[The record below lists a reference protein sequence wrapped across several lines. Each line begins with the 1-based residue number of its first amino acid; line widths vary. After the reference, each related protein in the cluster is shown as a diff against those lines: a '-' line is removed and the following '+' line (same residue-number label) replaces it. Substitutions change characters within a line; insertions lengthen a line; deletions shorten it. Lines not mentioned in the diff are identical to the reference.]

1 MELQD
6 YLRILRQRWLFIGLT
21 TLVALAFALLFTL
34 TATPQYQSSARLF
47 VSTSQSDSSDAYQ
60 GGLFSQQRVKSYANL
75 LTGEEI
81 SRRVVDRLDL
91 DVSPRLLA
99 STITATV
106 QPDTVVLSISVTDPS
121 ASMARKL
128 TQAVAEEFVTYVA
141 ELETAPG
148 KSTAPVKA
156 TIVDRATT
164 PGSPV
169 SPQPVRNV
177 GLALILGLLIGGGL
191 AVVRDSSDSRVMTD
205 EDLDEAT
212 RSAPVLGNI
221 HFDKSAARQPL
232 ISDLKGHAPRAEA
245 FRVLRTNLQFIN
257 VDGESNKVFVI
268 TSAVP
273 GEGKSSTACNLAL
286 IHAEAGQRV
295 LLIEGD
301 LRRPKATQYLGLEN
315 TVGVTTVLLGRVS
328 LEQSVQPVLHN
339 FDLLASGSTPPNPAE
354 LLQSAAM
361 RNLIADAR
369 ADYDIVLIDAPPL
382 LPVTDAAILAA
393 STDGAILVVHHGSTT
408 REQAQAAVARL
419 GSVDARLVGTIV
431 NMSPLPKRG
440 RSSYGYGY
448 GYGYAPAQTSHALPA
463 PQKQTRREKKQ
474 ESKREKARTKAA
486 TPTRPRTK
494 SKSKSKSKSESVAV
508 EFNEDRF

>member
-21 TLVALAFALLFTL
+21 TLITLAIALLFTL

-47 VSTSQSDSSDAYQ
+47 VSTSQSDGSDAYQ

-81 SRRVVDRLDL
+81 SRRVVEGLKLDE
-91 DVSPRLLA
+91 SPRLLA
-99 STITATV
+99 SKINATV

-156 TIVDRATT
+156 SIVDRATS

-169 SPQPVRNV
+169 SPQPVRNI

-191 AVVRDSSDSRVMTD
+191 AVVRDSSDTRITTD
-205 EDLDEAT
+205 DDLDEAT
-212 RSAPVLGNI
+212 NNAPVLGNI
-221 HFDKSAARQPL
+221 HFDKSAARHPL
-232 ISDLKGHAPRAEA
+232 VTDLKAHAPRAEA
-245 FRVLRTNLQFIN
+245 FKVLRTNLQFIN
-257 VDGESNKVFVI
+257 VDGQSNKVFVV

-273 GEGKSSTACNLAL
+273 GEGKSSTTCNLAL
-286 IHAEAGQRV
+286 TLAQAGQRI

-301 LRRPKATQYLGLEN
+301 LRRPRATHYLGLEN
-315 TVGVTTVLLGRVS
+315 TVGVTTVLLGRVA
-328 LEQSVQPVLHN
+328 LEQAAQPVLHGC
-339 FDLLASGSTPPNPAE
+339 DLLASGAIPPNPAE
-354 LLQSAAM
+354 LLQSGAM
-361 RNLIADAR
+361 HGLIAAAR
-369 ADYDIVLIDAPPL
+369 TEYDIVLIDAPPL

-393 STDGAILVVHHGSTT
+393 TTDGAILVVHHGSTT
-408 REQAQAAVARL
+408 REQLQASVSRL
-419 GSVDARLVGTIV
+419 ESVDARLLGTIV
-431 NMSPLPKRG
+431 NMSPQPKRG

-448 GYGYAPAQTSHALPA
+448 GYGYAPTQTHSKP
-463 PQKQTRREKKQ
+463 TKKKAGR
-474 ESKREKARTKAA
+474 SATKRPRART
-486 TPTRPRTK
+486 
-494 SKSKSKSKSESVAV
+494 
-508 EFNEDRF
+508 